1 MDENR
6 ARMTVMDRD
15 RRMLQTHYTFIFTLK
30 AIGFRVAERFTTLK
44 LLIFNTTDAT
54 LFSSPFFSNSGL
66 LFLRE

>member
-30 AIGFRVAERFTTLK
+30 AIGFRVAEWFTTLK
-44 LLIFNTTDAT
+44 LLLFNTTDAT